1 MGNLLK
7 YDQNN
12 PPPFHLNVNGH
23 MHEDFYNNY
32 NISNYYYKNNDIN
45 KYNKNENNINND
57 TTSNEKEPLDN
68 TSRITNPFFQTSN
81 QKNNNKTQEN
91 NYNKKK
97 KKKYKESFDFNNE
110 IEDEENN
117 KKSKNKKNRYE
128 DEEENM
134 SIDIDII
141 NKNKVNVKI
150 PLYNNKVWQKS
161 YNTEEK
167 IGNVLNDYIKENKL
181 NLSEEYFNEIK
192 YFDKKVTLQDKIKTL
207 LPKNDEDKNLEQNYI
222 YENDENKIID
232 LSYINEQFCDIM
244 AKPFFD
250 PFEILCFYKS
260 QRKFIILNYNN
271 NIIDK
276 TKIDQCDLTSSY
288 CNGWNH
294 LYISGGENCINKLWD
309 INLKKN
315 IIHDSVIIPPKKYH
329 SMIFIPKFI
338 VFVVGGNN
346 LDTFYYNLK
355 DKKLI
360 NWGKLNIIRIEP
372 ALQVVKNKLYCV
384 DSANSVSNQTNY
396 TIEVTELT
404 SNKGKWKLLKP
415 KLSYN
420 AINASFN
427 QQLFGVCKD
436 KNDNIIFLGGKFNSS
451 NNDDNNDKDKKN
463 NFNFMYNII
472 NNTIGLSQI
481 KYKYFSLKEKGFCP
495 FNKSYDYIL
504 TDFPRESPQIA
515 FLNKRRGK
523 IELINFSQDN
533 NSKKDEVDKRTN
545 KNIDNKNNQNISPT
559 FSFGEKDNNQNQNNN
574 DIKNDI
580 YVSFRPNE
588 KPIEQKRTFTGLR
601 NPNNK
606 NINNLNVINKNYYTN
621 NLGNTNL
628 YVRKNTPEFVNNN
641 ITSKNYQINNNY
653 LYSNPNTNI
662 VNRNITGVYNKT
674 PDKYINKYDNIYKV
688 SNIPGSTF
696 NVSQRNYAHSFDSR
710 VRYYYPKIGLNN
722 YVRNGNKNI
731 YEEYYN
737 RKYN

>member
-81 QKNNNKTQEN
+81 QKINNKTQEN

-150 PLYNNKVWQKS
+150 PLNNNKVWQKS

-260 QRKFIILNYNN
+260 QRKFRILN
-271 NIIDK
+271 
-276 TKIDQCDLTSSY
+276 
-288 CNGWNH
+288 
-294 LYISGGENCINKLWD
+294 E
-309 INLKKN
+309 
-315 IIHDSVIIPPKKYH
+315 
-329 SMIFIPKFI
+329 
-338 VFVVGGNN
+338 
-346 LDTFYYNLK
+346 
-355 DKKLI
+355 
-360 NWGKLNIIRIEP
+360 
-372 ALQVVKNKLYCV
+372 
-384 DSANSVSNQTNY
+384 
-396 TIEVTELT
+396 
-404 SNKGKWKLLKP
+404 
-415 KLSYN
+415 
-420 AINASFN
+420 
-427 QQLFGVCKD
+427 
-436 KNDNIIFLGGKFNSS
+436 
-451 NNDDNNDKDKKN
+451 
-463 NFNFMYNII
+463 
-472 NNTIGLSQI
+472 
-481 KYKYFSLKEKGFCP
+481 SL
-495 FNKSYDYIL
+495 
-504 TDFPRESPQIA
+504 
-515 FLNKRRGK
+515 
-523 IELINFSQDN
+523 
-533 NSKKDEVDKRTN
+533 
-545 KNIDNKNNQNISPT
+545 
-559 FSFGEKDNNQNQNNN
+559 
-574 DIKNDI
+574 
-580 YVSFRPNE
+580 
-588 KPIEQKRTFTGLR
+588 
-601 NPNNK
+601 
-606 NINNLNVINKNYYTN
+606 
-621 NLGNTNL
+621 
-628 YVRKNTPEFVNNN
+628 
-641 ITSKNYQINNNY
+641 
-653 LYSNPNTNI
+653 
-662 VNRNITGVYNKT
+662 
-674 PDKYINKYDNIYKV
+674 
-688 SNIPGSTF
+688 
-696 NVSQRNYAHSFDSR
+696 
-710 VRYYYPKIGLNN
+710 
-722 YVRNGNKNI
+722 
-731 YEEYYN
+731 
-737 RKYN
+737 